1 MRTSKFPP
9 YVGVASII
17 AITAFIIAN
26 AVQLFGDSLR
36 DWIVQM
42 YNADPLRFIVASI
55 LIFAFMAAGAIWI
68 AYQQYRGQQPENAV
82 LSGFKEAST
91 IRLLQLPEN
100 LSDDPKA
107 REFILDFCKVQLDER
122 QVRLDFGQTPPLF
135 RSLDDPG
142 DGFPQDL
149 A

>member
-1 MRTSKFPP
+1 MHVRRFPL
-9 YVGVASII
+9 YVGVVAIVAVI
-17 AITAFIIAN
+17 AFVVAN

-68 AYQQYRGQQPENAV
+68 AYQQYRGQQPENAD

-100 LSDDPKA
+100 RNYLP
-107 REFILDFCKVQLDER
+107 IL
-122 QVRLDFGQTPPLF
+122 P
-135 RSLDDPG
+135 
-142 DGFPQDL
+142 
-149 A
+149 